1 MPLAKYVNCPNC
13 GTLSS
18 CIGEPDHSELSGTCP
33 SCGWGIVIDTETG
46 KTITHEEL
54 VSRGEAAKANRQKE
68 AQSGVSRV

>member
-1 MPLAKYVNCPNC
+1 
-13 GTLSS
+13 
-18 CIGEPDHSELSGTCP
+18 
-33 SCGWGIVIDTETG
+33 VIDTETG